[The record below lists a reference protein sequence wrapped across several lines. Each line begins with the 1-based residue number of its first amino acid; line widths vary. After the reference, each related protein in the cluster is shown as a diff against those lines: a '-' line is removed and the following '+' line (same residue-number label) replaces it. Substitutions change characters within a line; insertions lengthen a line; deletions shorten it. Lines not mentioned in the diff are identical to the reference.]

1 MEVLNKMTQINDTTF
16 YKNSEF
22 NYLKEKG
29 WLIAGTT
36 DNTKFKLS
44 ASAIIQFE
52 RLIES
57 LPVKDQI
64 LIRMQVAGN
73 AEKTDV
79 QVKAYMQ

>member
-1 MEVLNKMTQINDTTF
+1 MTQINDSTF

-36 DNTKFKLS
+36 DTTKWKLS
-44 ASAIIQFE
+44 TKAVSTEFE
-52 RLIES
+52 RLVES

-64 LIRMQVAGN
+64 LVRMMVAAN
-73 AEKTDV
+73 AEKTTAE
-79 QVKAYMQ
+79 VKAFMQ